1 MGAISW
7 FSLRLLMGTFNHGGT
22 AIRMALVMALMALSG
37 AFYIILAQLL
47 RLGEARQIWTTMRAL
62 LPGR

>member
-7 FSLRLLMGTFNHGGT
+7 FSLRLLMETFNYGGT
-22 AIRMALVMALMALSG
+22 AIRMAMVMALMALND

-47 RLGEARQIWTTMRAL
+47 RLGEARRIWTTMRAL

>member
-1 MGAISW
+1 
-7 FSLRLLMGTFNHGGT
+7 
-22 AIRMALVMALMALSG
+22 MALVMALMALSG